1 MNDKNIRREIEKF
14 LKKIK
19 FENISFR
26 IENKVVYLDGKVSSY
41 NDFLE
46 IGLLIGKVRNIKG
59 VVNNIEY
66 PNKKKIKKEKGAT
79 TKIGKVDVVI
89 IGGGVVGSSIA
100 RELSKYKLKVILVEK

>member
-1 MNDKNIRREIEKF
+1 MNDERLRKKIEKII
-14 LKKIK
+14 KKIK

-66 PNKKKIKKEKGAT
+66 PNKKKNKK
-79 TKIGKVDVVI
+79 
-89 IGGGVVGSSIA
+89 
-100 RELSKYKLKVILVEK
+100 RERGYNQNR